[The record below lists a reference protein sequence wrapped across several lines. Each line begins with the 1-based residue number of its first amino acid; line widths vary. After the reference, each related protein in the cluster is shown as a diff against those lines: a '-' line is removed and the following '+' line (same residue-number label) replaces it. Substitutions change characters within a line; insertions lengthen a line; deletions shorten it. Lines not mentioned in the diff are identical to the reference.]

1 MKEIKREKQA
11 TAAHC
16 VVIFIHSNDSFD
28 PFVDQ
33 SLLLLYMDVAEAYV
47 LQRYEMFN
55 AFSRTTLL
63 RIKFAKCERE
73 KKNLSLQFVKYVER
87 MITTKMKKKLF
98 SLEKNVPPHTF
109 SGYEAILFPAPR
121 LCTSK
126 YWIIF
131 VFIKNHEQKTK
142 TLWLFHRV
150 HGLVD

>member
-47 LQRYEMFN
+47 YNVTRCSMHFHVLLYYVLNLQN
-55 AFSRTTLL
+55 AG
-63 RIKFAKCERE
+63 E
-73 KKNLSLQFVKYVER
+73 KKKPFFAICKIRRKNDHNKNE
-87 MITTKMKKKLF
+87 KKLF
-98 SLEKNVPPHTF
+98 CLEKNVPPHTF

>member
-73 KKNLSLQFVKYVER
+73 EKTFLCNL
-87 MITTKMKKKLF
+87 
-98 SLEKNVPPHTF
+98 
-109 SGYEAILFPAPR
+109 
-121 LCTSK
+121 
-126 YWIIF
+126 
-131 VFIKNHEQKTK
+131 
-142 TLWLFHRV
+142 
-150 HGLVD
+150 